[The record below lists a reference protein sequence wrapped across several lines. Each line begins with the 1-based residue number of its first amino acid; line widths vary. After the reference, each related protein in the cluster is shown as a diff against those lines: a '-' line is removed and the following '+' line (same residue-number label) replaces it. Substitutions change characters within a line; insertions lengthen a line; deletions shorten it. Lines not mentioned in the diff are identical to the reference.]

1 MTMAD
6 EKTARY
12 VAYIDSLI
20 TVSPKSQSAIS
31 REMGYK
37 NPNNLSLIK

>member
-20 TVSPKSQSAIS
+20 TVSP
-31 REMGYK
+31 
-37 NPNNLSLIK
+37 

>member
-31 REMGYK
+31 REMVTRI
-37 NPNNLSLIK
+37 PTFCP